1 MPSDPLPA
9 RPDLDQLRRRAK
21 ELRDAA
27 RAGDPAA
34 RSRIAAHAPA
44 PEAAPVTLAVAQLTI
59 AREHGFASWP
69 QLKAEAQV
77 RNAELAQRV
86 EEFLVASIRDWTGRA
101 ARMLARDPRI
111 ATYDIR
117 TAVILGDAA
126 LVRAML
132 GRDPALATRPDA
144 RTGWTPLHAVCSS
157 RWHRMDPDRAAGLT
171 QVARLLLDAGADPGI
186 KVGRPGQP
194 ADQGGQSGQGD
205 QNGPDDRQWS
215 PLFCAAAQ
223 NNPAITRLLLE
234 RGVRPDDDHMLYL
247 AAFAD
252 DHECL
257 RLLLPY
263 APDIAHTT
271 ALSAPLSTGDI
282 TGVQLLLDAGAD
294 PNHLLDAGLLGESHE
309 GTPPVPPLSAAIELD
324 CDPAIVALLLDRGAN
339 PGTPGP
345 DGRTPYQLAARKGQ
359 AQLTEL
365 LAAHGAR
372 SDLTSADRFLSSC
385 RQGSRAEAE
394 QILAENP
401 GLPARLTVA
410 DHRVLIEA
418 ADHGHTGAVR
428 LMLDLGFP
436 PDVRAGREG
445 DGATA
450 LHAAAAAGSAGTV
463 RLLLERG
470 ADMEARDTSW
480 DSTPVE
486 WAIVGSGM
494 HLGHDPDHDWVA
506 TVRTLI
512 EAGAATEG
520 IVLSPDD
527 PKPPSSEVAGLLRSY
542 GLPDRPASP
551 AG

>member
-1 MPSDPLPA
+1 MPSGPLPA

-34 RSRIAAHAPA
+34 LSRIAAHAPA
-44 PEAAPVTLAVAQLTI
+44 AAPVTLATAQLTI

-69 QLKAEAQV
+69 RLKAEAEA

-101 ARMLARDPRI
+101 ARMLARDPQI
-111 ATYDIR
+111 ATYDFR
-117 TAVILGDAA
+117 TAVVLGDAA
-126 LVRAML
+126 RVRAML
-132 GRDPALATRPDA
+132 GRDPALATRSDP
-144 RTGWTPLHAVCSS
+144 RTGWTALHAVCSS
-157 RWHRMDPDRAAGLT
+157 RWHRIDPGRAAG
-171 QVARLLLDAGADPGI
+171 QAEVARLLLDAGADTGVRVGSP
-186 KVGRPGQP
+186 GRPGDES
-194 ADQGGQSGQGD
+194 DQGG
-205 QNGPDDRQWS
+205 RQWS

-223 NNPAITRLLLE
+223 DNPAITRLLLE

-263 APDIAHTT
+263 APDIAHST

-282 TGVQLLLDAGAD
+282 TGVELLLDAGAD
-294 PNHLLDAGLLGESHE
+294 PNHLLDAGELGESHE
-309 GTPPVPPLSAAIELD
+309 GTPPVPPLSAAIALD
-324 CDPAIVALLLDRGAN
+324 CAPAIIGLLLDRGAD
-339 PGTPGP
+339 PSTPGP
-345 DGRTPYQLAARKGQ
+345 DGRTPYQLAVRKGQ
-359 AQLTEL
+359 TQLAEL
-365 LAAHGAR
+365 LAEHGAR
-372 SDLTSADRFLSSC
+372 TDLTSADRFLSAC
-385 RQGSRAEAE
+385 LQGSRAEAE
-394 QILAENP
+394 QILAADP
-401 GLPARLTVA
+401 GLPARLTA
-410 DHRVLIEA
+410 DDHRVLIEA

-436 PDVRAGREG
+436 PDIRASREG

-450 LHAAAAAGSAGTV
+450 LHAAAAAGSVGTL

-470 ADMEARDTSW
+470 ADIEARDTTW
-480 DSTPVE
+480 DSTPME

-527 PKPPSSEVAGLLRSY
+527 PKPPSPEVAELLRSS
-542 GLPDRPASP
+542 GIPGQTSGP

>member
-34 RSRIAAHAPA
+34 LSRIAAHAPA
-44 PEAAPVTLAVAQLTI
+44 SATALVTLAAAQLTI

-69 QLKAEAQV
+69 RLKAEAQA

-101 ARMLARDPRI
+101 ARMLARDPQI
-111 ATYDIR
+111 ATYDFR
-117 TAVILGDAA
+117 TAVVLGDAA
-126 LVRAML
+126 RVRAML
-132 GRDPALATRPDA
+132 GRDPALATQPDA
-144 RTGWTPLHAVCSS
+144 RTGWTALHAVCSS
-157 RWHRMDPDRAAGLT
+157 RWHRMDPGRAAGLT
-171 QVARLLLDAGADPGI
+171 EVARLLLDAGADPGI
-186 KVGRPGQP
+186 KVGRPGRP
-194 ADQGGQSGQGD
+194 GGEGDQSGQDG
-205 QNGPDDRQWS
+205 RQWS

-223 NNPAITRLLLE
+223 DNPAITRLLLE
-234 RGVRPDDDHMLYL
+234 RGARPDDDHMLYL

-257 RLLLPY
+257 RLLLRY
-263 APDIAHTT
+263 APDTAHTT

-282 TGVQLLLDAGAD
+282 TGVRILLDAGAD
-294 PNHLLDAGLLGESHE
+294 PNHLLEAALLGESHE
-309 GTPPVPPLSAAIELD
+309 GTPRVPPLSAAIALD
-324 CDPAIVALLLDRGAN
+324 CAPPVIGLLLDRGAD
-339 PGTPGP
+339 PSTPGP
-345 DGRTPYQLAARKGQ
+345 DGRTPYQLAVRKGQ
-359 AQLTEL
+359 AQLAGL
-365 LAAHGAR
+365 LAEHGAR
-372 SDLTSADRFLSSC
+372 TDLTPADRFLSAC

-394 QILAENP
+394 QILAEDP
-401 GLPARLTVA
+401 GLPARLA
-410 DHRVLIEA
+410 ADDHRALIEA
-418 ADHGHTGAVR
+418 ADHGRTGAVR

-436 PDVRAGREG
+436 PDIHASRED

-450 LHAAAAAGSAGTV
+450 LHAAAAAGSVGTL

-470 ADMEARDTSW
+470 ADIEARDTAW
-480 DSTPVE
+480 DSTPIE

-527 PKPPSSEVAGLLRSY
+527 PKPPSPEVADLLRSY
-542 GLPDRPASP
+542 GIPDQASSP

>member
-34 RSRIAAHAPA
+34 LSRIAAHAPA
-44 PEAAPVTLAVAQLTI
+44 SAPVTLAAAQLTI
-59 AREHGFASWP
+59 AREHGFANWP
-69 QLKAEAQV
+69 RLKAEAQA

-101 ARMLARDPRI
+101 ARMLARDPQI
-111 ATYDIR
+111 ARYDFR
-117 TAVILGDAA
+117 TAVVLGDAA
-126 LVRAML
+126 RVGAML
-132 GRDPALATRPDA
+132 GRDPALATRLDA
-144 RTGWTPLHAVCSS
+144 QTGWTTLHLASSS
-157 RWHRMDPDRAAGLT
+157 RWHRMDPGRAAGLT
-171 QVARLLLDAGADPGI
+171 EVARLLLDAGADPGI
-186 KVGRPGQP
+186 KAGGGR
-194 ADQGGQSGQGD
+194 
-205 QNGPDDRQWS
+205 S
-215 PLFCAAAQ
+215 PLFCSAAQ
-223 NNPAITRLLLE
+223 DNPAITRLLLE
-234 RGVRPDDDHMLYL
+234 RGARPEDDHILYL

-282 TGVQLLLDAGAD
+282 TGVLILLDAGAD
-294 PNHLLDAGLLGESHE
+294 PNHLLDAGELGESHE
-309 GTPPVPPLSAAIELD
+309 GTPPVPPLSAAIALD
-324 CDPAIVALLLDRGAN
+324 CAPAIIALLLDRGAD
-339 PGTPGP
+339 PSTPGP
-345 DGRTPYQLAARKGQ
+345 DGRTPYQVAVRKGQ
-359 AQLTEL
+359 AELAEL
-365 LAAHGAR
+365 LAEHGACT
-372 SDLTSADRFLSSC
+372 DLAPADRFLSAC

-394 QILAENP
+394 QILAADP
-401 GLPARLTVA
+401 GLPARLTA
-410 DHRVLIEA
+410 DDHRALIEA
-418 ADHGHTGAVR
+418 ADHGHAEAVR

-436 PDVRAGREG
+436 PDIHASHEG
-445 DGATA
+445 DGATP
-450 LHAAAAAGSAGTV
+450 LHAAAAAGSVAAV

-470 ADMEARDTSW
+470 ADIEARDTTW
-480 DSTPVE
+480 DSTPME

-527 PKPPSSEVAGLLRSY
+527 PKPPSPEVADLLRSY
-542 GLPDRPASP
+542 GID
-551 AG
+551 